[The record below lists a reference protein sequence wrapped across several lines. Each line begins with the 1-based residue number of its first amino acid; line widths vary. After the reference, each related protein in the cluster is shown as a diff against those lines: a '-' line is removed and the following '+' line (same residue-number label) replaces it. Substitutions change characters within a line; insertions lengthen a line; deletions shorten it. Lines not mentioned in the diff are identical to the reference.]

1 MNNKY
6 KRILSLIFI
15 LFVLSFIAGYSYS
28 LYEKEI
34 QSQKNLSFIDTNENL
49 SVNYLDGKD
58 FNVSN
63 LESDASVIKKISITN
78 VSSKQLYITLSLM
91 DIEKSQDN
99 ISITLLDSDTNI
111 VYSDKLT
118 NMDCEILKTKEIE
131 AGKTLSYSIVIKNT
145 GKDVLNKFNANI
157 LAYTELN
164 KVDVENFKATIL
176 KNNQYKNNSITQVG
190 KEISSTDEGLIV
202 SNDDDG
208 ETYYFR
214 GNVLNNYVNFAG
226 FSFRILRI
234 NGDGT
239 VRLIMNNPIDD
250 LEAYNNNSETVDDY
264 SSKLIYQNTSL
275 KSILNKWLD
284 SNLSD
289 YSKYLAQTSFC
300 NETSVNADNG
310 YLPAYNRLFVDNT
323 PSLVCNGTIEK
334 NSIGLITADE
344 VEYAGAF
351 QDKTN
356 ANYFLYIKDIKNAW
370 WTMSGS
376 QILSSNNSV
385 AGIAVGNN
393 GALSYDKKISTQL
406 LIRPVISLDKNVT
419 VSGLGSQD
427 NPYIVKSN

>member
-289 YSKYLAQTSFC
+289 RSEEHTS
-300 NETSVNADNG
+300 
-310 YLPAYNRLFVDNT
+310 
-323 PSLVCNGTIEK
+323 
-334 NSIGLITADE
+334 
-344 VEYAGAF
+344 
-351 QDKTN
+351 
-356 ANYFLYIKDIKNAW
+356 
-370 WTMSGS
+370 
-376 QILSSNNSV
+376 
-385 AGIAVGNN
+385 
-393 GALSYDKKISTQL
+393 
-406 LIRPVISLDKNVT
+406 
-419 VSGLGSQD
+419 
-427 NPYIVKSN
+427 